1 MENDVAMELDILKE
15 RLREIFGDDSQEIV
29 GGKLNMTQGN
39 VSRLLSGSQ
48 QPTPDTLYRIAE
60 VYEVSI
66 DWLMGLSN
74 NKKRATAKE
83 KTSYAAAVEMLMKL
97 YQHGSNIEFKSSGY
111 ELKLSIKDPLLKALL
126 KKSIT
131 LSKTDKELYQSWK
144 EMKLSL
150 FNDKSLVYQKMW
162 QDNDVGFLAGEAT
175 AEAHWLEVYNLAKAK
190 EAEYAEMMGDA
201 PGPFG
206 G

>member
-1 MENDVAMELDILKE
+1 MAMELDILKE
-15 RLREIFGDDSQEIV
+15 RLRETFGGDSQEIV

-39 VSRLLSGSQ
+39 VSKLLSGSQ

-83 KTSYAAAVEMLMKL
+83 KASYAAAIEMLMQL
-97 YQHGSNIEFKSSGY
+97 YWNGSDIDFKSSGY
-111 ELKLSIKDPLLKALL
+111 ELKLNIMDPLLKALI

-131 LSKTDKELYQSWK
+131 LSKTDKELYQSWQ

-150 FNDKSLVYQKMW
+150 FNDKPLVYQRMW
-162 QDNDVGFLAGEAT
+162 QEDDIVFLAAEAST
-175 AEAHWLEVYNLAKAK
+175 EAHWLEVYNLAKDK
-190 EAEYAEMMGDA
+190 EDEYAKMMGDD

>member
-1 MENDVAMELDILKE
+1 MAMELDILKE
-15 RLREIFGDDSQEIV
+15 RLRETFGGDSQEIV

-39 VSRLLSGSQ
+39 VSKLLSGSQ

-83 KTSYAAAVEMLMKL
+83 KASYAAAIEMLMQL
-97 YQHGSNIEFKSSGY
+97 YWNGSDIDFKSSGY
-111 ELKLSIKDPLLKALL
+111 ELKLNIMDPLLNALI

-131 LSKTDKELYQSWK
+131 LAKTDKELYQSWQ
-144 EMKLSL
+144 EIKLSL
-150 FNDKSLVYQKMW
+150 FNDKPLVYQRMW
-162 QDNDVGFLAGEAT
+162 QEDDIVFLVAEAST
-175 AEAHWLEVYNLAKAK
+175 EAHWLEVYNLAKDK
-190 EAEYAEMMGDA
+190 EDEYAKMMGDD